1 METARDMMER
11 PRCVPVTA
19 NLHEVAEMLLR
30 EHLDGACVTD
40 ETGRMV
46 GVITAM
52 DLVFQEKR
60 PRVPTMLYLIDAVIP
75 IGSVEKSKR
84 EVRRIMAVSVEEL
97 MVRDVVTVTPD
108 TRVDEVAT
116 RMVEDHLTIL
126 PVVEDGELVGMITK
140 PSLLRAVHH
149 LAQRV

>member
-1 METARDMMER
+1 MDTARDVMER

-19 NLHEVAEMLLR
+19 SLHEVAELLLN
-30 EHLDGACVTD
+30 EHLDGVCVTD
-40 ETGRMV
+40 ADGRMV
-46 GVITAM
+46 GILTAM

-60 PRVPTMLYLIDAVIP
+60 PKVPTMLYFVDAVIP
-75 IGSVEKSKR
+75 LGSLEKSKR
-84 EVRRIMAVSVEEL
+84 EVRRIMAVTVEEL

-108 TRVDEVAT
+108 ARIDEIAT

-126 PVVEDGELVGMITK
+126 PVVEGDEVVGMITK